1 MAKQRKIL
9 LRCNLYFLCTEKPE
23 DLEISL
29 LKRYLE
35 ERSTLILKES
45 MMVEPFQFINS
56 IGDSLTVFPVTEE
69 EAIISLK

>member
-35 ERSTLILKES
+35 DRSTEILKGS
-45 MMVEPFQFINS
+45 KLFSPLQFINS
-56 IGDSLTVFPVTEE
+56 IEDSLTVFPVTEE